1 MKKLTGLALAG
12 LLLAGSLLFGV
23 SSASA
28 KWMPPGPHTPTTT
41 VVTP

>member
-28 KWMPPGPHTPTTT
+28 KLIPPDPHKPTTT